1 MKLNKNSIS
10 ILRYVISILFFYF
23 TIHKILVLYQNGIE
37 PFEKYVQKIGLP
49 RFSSYYI
56 IIALFIEIILA
67 ISIWFQKSFILA
79 IISGAIL
86 LFAGIIYSVISLM
99 YRFNSDCGC
108 GLLGQ
113 NEYGILVQKLILL
126 FLLSILYKN
135 KELLFIKGDMV

>member
-37 PFEKYVQKIGLP
+37 PFEKYVQQIGFP

-67 ISIWFQKSFILA
+67 IGVWFQKSFILA

-86 LFAGIIYSVISLM
+86 LFAGIILSVISLI

-113 NEYGILVQKLILL
+113 NEYGILAQKLILL
-126 FLLSILYKN
+126 FILGFLYKN
-135 KELLFIKGDMV
+135 KKLLFIEKEPV